1 MIKFISEFLL
11 SVPFPL
17 WNILYQYLS
26 NKHLLKID
34 SNYDWQLPELIFY
47 EHYWQFSI
55 NPSAFWDKSH
65 IISHLPTVWMH

>member
-26 NKHLLKID
+26 NQHLLKID
-34 SNYDWQLPELIFY
+34 SNYDWQLPELIFM
-47 EHYWQFSI
+47 SI
-55 NPSAFWDKSH
+55 IGIFQ
-65 IISHLPTVWMH
+65 